1 MMTAKKAK
9 AISKADPAAKGNP
22 NELRITKE
30 KGKSQERQLAELG
43 LSAPALNAIT
53 ARTFTK
59 GIAGEID
66 LTEAVLVMR
75 EKAGKVNVGD
85 TSELEATLTAQAV
98 SLDTIFNELARR
110 AALNMGEYLQ
120 ATESYMRLA
129 LKAQAQCARTIE
141 VLAAIKNPPL
151 VFAKQANI
159 AHGHQQVN
167 NAPARVEN
175 TKGENE
181 LLEDQHAT
189 VDTGATQAPSLANP
203 ELETVGALHGG
214 ENV

>member
-1 MMTAKKAK
+1 MTTKKAK
-9 AISKADPAAKGNP
+9 AISKADPAAKGCP
-22 NELRITKE
+22 NNLKIAKE

-59 GIAGEID
+59 GVAGEID

-75 EKAGKVNVGD
+75 EKAGKVNIGD

-141 VLAAIKNPPL
+141 VLATIKNPPV

-167 NAPARVEN
+167 NAPACVEN

-189 VDTGATQAPSLANP
+189 VDTGATQAPSLTNP
-203 ELETVGALHGG
+203 ELETVGALHRG
-214 ENV
+214 END